1 MELLNEISYA
11 QNPDLYNL
19 DLYRARP
26 RILVIEDDV
35 TLRPF
40 LTGLINKIDPSIQV
54 DWEFSVA
61 AFLEHEKERPLP
73 SWPKYD
79 MVLTDIYMPDKAT
92 GIDVWKYFREHSP
105 LTPVVLMSGL
115 TQHEFFKSMQ
125 HEIYTPPYLEKPLS
139 GAECRLM
146 IEGILD
152 RGLDR

>member
-1 MELLNEISYA
+1 MELINEISYA
-11 QNPDLYNL
+11 HNPDLYNL

-40 LTGLINKIDPSIQV
+40 LTSVINKIDPSIQV
-54 DWEFSVA
+54 EWECSVA
-61 AFLEHEKERPLP
+61 AFLEHEKERPVP
-73 SWPKYD
+73 PWHKYD
-79 MVLTDIYMPDKAT
+79 MVLTDIYMPDKST
-92 GIDVWKYFREHSP
+92 GIDIWKYFRERSP

-115 TQHEFFKSMQ
+115 SQHEFFKSMRN
-125 HEIYTPPYLEKPLS
+125 EIYTPPYLEKPLS
-139 GAECRLM
+139 GAECRRM